1 MPPAKSMNS
10 RPSTSTT
17 RLLLAWSAK
26 IGWICPTPRGTA
38 ATRRCI
44 RDSLVWLI
52 GSSVATHHRLG
63 RSEHEGRR
71 IAPLPFVRNT
81 LSRRSG
87 YCTRVRKKK
96 FATPAVSLAAA
107 APTGEID
114 VSPPPLEDLSLCPCD
129 SEHRSRRER
138 SGVRP
143 RSSRGTRRAPRPAVS
158 QRKHGSRACAPAAVD
173 GSPQAAGF
181 GRSLRGALAAGER
194 RRTHWTGNSP
204 ARRRR
209 ERGSASRLRPPWL
222 RLARLRMAYPER
234 QPAGP
239 AGIAPPGHT
248 GARAGAARGG
258 SRAIR
263 DARR

>member
-44 RDSLVWLI
+44 RDSLVWLL

-138 SGVRP
+138 SGVRTRST
-143 RSSRGTRRAPRPAVS
+143 RSSHRTRRAPRPAVS
-158 QRKHGSRACAPAAVD
+158 QRKHGSRACASAAVD

-181 GRSLRGALAAGER
+181 GRSLHGTLAAGER
-194 RRTHWTGNSP
+194 RRTQGTGNSS

-209 ERGSASRLRPPWL
+209 KRGLAARHRPAAPQPARSWL
-222 RLARLRMAYPER
+222 AYPEYY
-234 QPAGP
+234 PAGF
-239 AGIAPPGHT
+239 
-248 GARAGAARGG
+248 ARIPAARHGG
-258 SRAIR
+258 AGV
-263 DARR
+263 